1 MTRKERLEC
10 IERIRD
16 VNLLNHA
23 TTIYDDFYDILSDY
37 DNSIADDLLANYVHE
52 DTVVDCILQMG
63 YLQDIQSAVECLDA
77 NLGIY
82 HDLGCYE
89 YEDADM
95 AQLKLD
101 IIEFLEDMEDEDE
114 EEDEEDEDESANN
127 NEENWVEEDD
137 DFLTNEVK

>member
-1 MTRKERLEC
+1 MTREERLEC
-10 IERIRD
+10 IERIRNVD
-16 VNLLNHA
+16 LLNSA
-23 TTIYDDFYDILSDY
+23 ITIYDDFYDILSYY
-37 DNSIADDLLANYVHE
+37 DSSIADDLLANYVHE
-52 DTVVDCILQMG
+52 DTVVDCIAQMS

-114 EEDEEDEDESANN
+114 EESADN
-127 NEENWVEEDD
+127 NEEEWIEEED
-137 DFLTNEVK
+137 DFLTKEK